1 VSRSGETGAA
11 RVLRDP
17 ALGMIEFK
25 SVARGIMTTDAIV
38 KKAPVVLLETHPIC
52 PGKYVVIFG
61 GEVADV
67 EESLEAGLKAGGDLV
82 INELFLPHAHEDIIP
97 AITGTTIIE
106 TFGAVGVIETF
117 SIASCVVAADK
128 AAKMSPAKLVEI
140 RLAQGLGGKGYFVM
154 TGELADIEA
163 SIAAARDHV
172 RSEGLLAGCEIIPR
186 PHPDLIK
193 KGVYW

>member
-1 VSRSGETGAA
+1 MKE
-11 RVLRDP
+11 P
-17 ALGMIEFK
+17 ALGMIELK

-38 KKAPVVLLETHPIC
+38 KKAPVLLLESHPIC
-52 PGKYVVIFG
+52 PGKYVVLFA

-67 EESLEAGLKAGGDLV
+67 EESLAAGLHAGGDLV
-82 INELFLPHAHEDIIP
+82 VNSLLLPHAHEDIIP
-97 AITGTTIIE
+97 AITGSTVIE
-106 TFGAVGVIETF
+106 AFGAVGVVETF

-128 AAKMSPAKLVEI
+128 AAKMSPARLVEI
-140 RLAQGLGGKGYFVM
+140 RLAQGLGGKAYFVM

-163 SIAAARDHV
+163 SIAAGRDHA

-186 PHPDLIK
+186 PHPDLIR

>member
-1 VSRSGETGAA
+1 MKE
-11 RVLRDP
+11 P

-25 SVARGIMTTDAIV
+25 SVARGIMVTDVIV
-38 KKAPVVLLETHPIC
+38 KKAPVLLLETHPIC
-52 PGKYVVIFG
+52 PGKYVVLFA

-67 EESLEAGLKAGGDLV
+67 EESLQAGLKAGGDLV
-82 INELFLPHAHEDIIP
+82 VNDLFLPNAHRDIIP
-97 AITGTTIIE
+97 AITGSTVVE

-128 AAKMSPAKLVEI
+128 AAKMSPARLVEI
-140 RLAQGLGGKGYFVM
+140 RLAQGLGGKAYFVM
-154 TGELADIEA
+154 TGELPDIEA
-163 SIAAARDHV
+163 SIGAARDHA

-186 PHPDLIK
+186 PHPDLIR